1 MNWRDLLAQI
11 NGSVWALDESR
22 AALLESRVHRAKE
35 DVCSAIPEVSSQP
48 KPYRMVGSVAVIS
61 VVGLIMPKADF
72 WFDPESETALDYL
85 RSALRMA
92 LADSGVSA
100 IALYVDSP
108 GGSARGVDEMSTE
121 IFAARGTKPIGAF
134 ADGLCASA
142 AYYLASAVD
151 PGNFWSTGTALVG
164 SIGVISV
171 HLDWSLLLK
180 GAGIT
185 PTVFTFGA
193 RKGDGNPYEKLSTES
208 RAAIQSRINDFGQMF
223 EAAVARNRGVD
234 AKEVRAKF
242 GQGQVFVGQ
251 SAKQRGMIDAVG
263 SWEQFVL
270 HMAGGSQQKT
280 KPNAGASAAAVSQPA
295 AAAPATPQQSK
306 GSKMNPKIKAA
317 LFARGMIESLEATD
331 VECKAALAG
340 FFRGAVPE
348 GDKAVLEGLNGT
360 ATLATVAEP
369 LKPAANVKEAH
380 ERELA
385 EARAEAAEKAAK
397 DATAKAHA
405 RMTNIQAC
413 GKQFGMSAEEIDAG
427 IKSDKTLEQLVADW
441 TAEKAKTETAVGRVT
456 VTETGLQNFER
467 DASAALQLRLGMTV
481 EGAANNADS
490 LRLRHAPMAE
500 LARMS
505 LGAAG
510 QRIDSYDREQ
520 VIRLALE
527 HGGFGVQTIGADS
540 GGPVN
545 RPGLFPNILSNLF
558 NKMLDDA
565 IELAAPTYPEW
576 TGVWPSD
583 LPDFKPAPVVNK
595 GQRDELDQMLDAEA
609 FKQFGLG
616 EELSSMMQLNSY
628 GNKFGWTP
636 VMLAND
642 DLGAFQESLLGMG
655 EALENTT
662 NRLCLNLLT
671 GNATILSDGVALYD
685 DSAHAN
691 VIAAGGGAPSL
702 TQWDLMV
709 RKVRAQRG
717 IGGTG
722 YVRTPLAVVLVPP
735 RHDVAATQTF
745 SPMNGF
751 GETKQPVT
759 DSTLNVFRG
768 KAKVVVE
775 PELQASS
782 SDIWYG
788 FADPARRAT
797 VVRAYFRGFGRSGKR
812 ERWYDPNTRTTWM
825 SLEHRVG
832 AAVKNYRY
840 TVRNPGT

>member
-1 MNWRDLLAQI
+1 L
-11 NGSVWALDESR
+11 
-22 AALLESRVHRAKE
+22 
-35 DVCSAIPEVSSQP
+35 
-48 KPYRMVGSVAVIS
+48 
-61 VVGLIMPKADF
+61 
-72 WFDPESETALDYL
+72 
-85 RSALRMA
+85 
-92 LADSGVSA
+92 
-100 IALYVDSP
+100 
-108 GGSARGVDEMSTE
+108 
-121 IFAARGTKPIGAF
+121 
-134 ADGLCASA
+134 
-142 AYYLASAVD
+142 
-151 PGNFWSTGTALVG
+151 
-164 SIGVISV
+164 
-171 HLDWSLLLK
+171 
-180 GAGIT
+180 
-185 PTVFTFGA
+185 
-193 RKGDGNPYEKLSTES
+193 
-208 RAAIQSRINDFGQMF
+208 
-223 EAAVARNRGVD
+223 
-234 AKEVRAKF
+234 
-242 GQGQVFVGQ
+242 
-251 SAKQRGMIDAVG
+251 
-263 SWEQFVL
+263 
-270 HMAGGSQQKT
+270 
-280 KPNAGASAAAVSQPA
+280 
-295 AAAPATPQQSK
+295 
-306 GSKMNPKIKAA
+306 
-317 LFARGMIESLEATD
+317 
-331 VECKAALAG
+331 ECKAALAG
-340 FFRGAVPE
+340 YFRGSVPE

-360 ATLATVAEP
+360 ATLAAVAEP

-397 DATAKAHA
+397 EATAQAHA

-413 GKQFGMSAEEIDAG
+413 GKQFGMSAEQIDAG

-441 TAEKAKTETAVGRVT
+441 TAEKAKNEPPIGRTT

-467 DASAALQLRLGMTV
+467 DASAALQLRLGMAV

-671 GNATILSDGVALYD
+671 GNATILSDGVALYN